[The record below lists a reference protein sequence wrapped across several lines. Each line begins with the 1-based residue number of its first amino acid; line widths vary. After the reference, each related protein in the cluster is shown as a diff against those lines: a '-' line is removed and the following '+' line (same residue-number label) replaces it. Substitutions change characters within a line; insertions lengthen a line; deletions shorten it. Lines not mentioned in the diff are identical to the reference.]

1 MAYFET
7 RTISGFIWQI
17 RKRGDFS
24 FLKPGR
30 FRAARYS
37 ALHNTENGANSK
49 KPKNENRSISA
60 QIRERLNFGSSGQR
74 KKPGQ

>member
-7 RTISGFIWQI
+7 KAISGFIWQI

-24 FLKPGR
+24 FPKPGR

-37 ALHNTENGANSK
+37 ALHNTENEAISK
-49 KPKNENRSISA
+49 KPKNENRSIPA
-60 QIRERLNFGSSGQR
+60 EI
-74 KKPGQ
+74 

>member
-7 RTISGFIWQI
+7 WAISGFIWQI
-17 RKRGDFS
+17 RKRGNFS

-30 FRAARYS
+30 FRAAQYS
-37 ALHNTENGANSK
+37 ALRNIENEANSK

-60 QIRERLNFGSSGQR
+60 EIRDRLVFGSSGQR
-74 KKPGQ
+74 KKPRQ

>member
-24 FLKPGR
+24 FLKPGQ
-30 FRAARYS
+30 FQIARYS
-37 ALHNTENGANSK
+37 ALRNAENGAISK

-60 QIRERLNFGSSGQR
+60 EI
-74 KKPGQ
+74 

>member
-7 RTISGFIWQI
+7 EVISGFIWQI

-24 FLKPGR
+24 FPKPGR
-30 FRAARYS
+30 FQVARYS
-37 ALHNTENGANSK
+37 ALRNTENGANSK

-60 QIRERLNFGSSGQR
+60 QNRDRLVFGSSGQR
-74 KKPGQ
+74 KKPRQ